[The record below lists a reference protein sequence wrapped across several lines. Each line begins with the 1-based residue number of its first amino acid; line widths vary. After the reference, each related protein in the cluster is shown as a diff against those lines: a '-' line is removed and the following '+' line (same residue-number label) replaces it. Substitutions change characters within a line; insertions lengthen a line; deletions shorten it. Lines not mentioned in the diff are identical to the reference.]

1 MGSGVILGVAGQV
14 TGHEVFWQLSVGIA
28 PLGAL
33 WLNALQMAVV
43 PLVITQLLTALVN
56 DGEHSSLGILGGK
69 AVMLF
74 FTLLMGAGALTLLTV
89 TPVLSLLQLPPDW
102 ASAVVVESIPEAASQ
117 AANTEGF
124 GFGDWLIGLIPQ
136 NPLEAA
142 TKGNL
147 LQTLIF
153 TVFVGLAISRL
164 PAEQRKPLAEL
175 FRGLG
180 NAMMLLVSWIL
191 WGTPVGVFCLL
202 LPLGLENGLGTL
214 AFLGVYLALVCSALL
229 AVTLLMYPVTA
240 LAGRVSIRAFA
251 KAVAP
256 AQIVAVS
263 TQSSLASLPAL
274 IVGGKEHLDL
284 PEESTAF
291 VLPLCVS
298 TFKLNQTVSQGV
310 VLLFLAMVFGINL
323 TPQDQV
329 TFLFGI
335 ALLSF
340 GVPGVPRGL
349 PFLTLPLLLAVGI
362 PIEGVVIL
370 EAVKTIP
377 DIFMTTLNV
386 TGDMSVAT
394 ILSRGDREP
403 RTSV

>member
-1 MGSGVILGVAGQV
+1 M
-14 TGHEVFWQLSVGIA
+14 
-28 PLGAL
+28 
-33 WLNALQMAVV
+33 
-43 PLVITQLLTALVN
+43 
-56 DGEHSSLGILGGK
+56 
-69 AVMLF
+69 
-74 FTLLMGAGALTLLTV
+74 
-89 TPVLSLLQLPPDW
+89 
-102 ASAVVVESIPEAASQ
+102 
-117 AANTEGF
+117 
-124 GFGDWLIGLIPQ
+124 
-136 NPLEAA
+136 
-142 TKGNL
+142 
-147 LQTLIF
+147 
-153 TVFVGLAISRL
+153 
-164 PAEQRKPLAEL
+164 
-175 FRGLG
+175 
-180 NAMMLLVSWIL
+180 
-191 WGTPVGVFCLL
+191 
-202 LPLGLENGLGTL
+202 
-214 AFLGVYLALVCSALL
+214 
-229 AVTLLMYPVTA
+229 
-240 LAGRVSIRAFA
+240 
-251 KAVAP
+251 
-256 AQIVAVS
+256 
-263 TQSSLASLPAL
+263 
-274 IVGGKEHLDL
+274 
-284 PEESTAF
+284 
-291 VLPLCVS
+291 S